1 MLSSWCS
8 YSGPLPV
15 SKRRNVWD
23 SNPTASNPTASV
35 AWPRMRRGSDMHA
48 DANLNS
54 EHAKS
59 NSSATEFQNLHADKE
74 IKL

>member
-1 MLSSWCS
+1 MMSSWCS

-23 SNPTASNPTASV
+23 SNPTASA

-48 DANLNS
+48 DANLNG
-54 EHAKS
+54 EHAQS

-74 IKL
+74 ITL